1 MQFTKMFIAL
11 ITAMVFLIAP
21 IASAEE
27 IVFFHTND
35 MHSRLLE
42 TDDGK
47 KSIGLAVLASYIN
60 NFKKSNPSTLWFDAG
75 DTLHG
80 MPMINISRGENM
92 VKLLNAAG
100 LDAMTPGNHDFNYS
114 AERLT
119 ELAKKCKFP
128 VITSNVFWKKDGKR
142 LLKSSKI
149 FTLKNGVK
157 IGVFGLTT
165 PETLY
170 KANPVYMGKLK
181 FEDTVEIA
189 KQEIKALKPNCDII
203 VAISHLGIDESSII
217 KSTDVAKAA
226 PGIDV
231 IIDGHSHTE
240 LPSGIVIG
248 GTLIAQTGCYE
259 HNLGKVTIDYE
270 NKRIVSKKAE
280 LLNKSAVNKVVSDKK
295 SGDFDKLLAPDEK
308 VISALKVIERE
319 NKAILNEKICEIPKS
334 LSADREIIRRSEAEI
349 GDLLT
354 DSFVW
359 STGADA
365 AIVNSGTIRA
375 DLKAGVV
382 TRGDILS
389 VFPFGNIVEVRK
401 VSGKTLRLALEH
413 SVRYYPSTAGGFL
426 QVSGITFDYDP
437 KLPQMRRVKNVT
449 IKGAPLDDNAV
460 YNIASLDFIFNG
472 GDGYSMLKNLPLEKS
487 YASIEEVFVKFI
499 RQNQNLNFKFSR
511 INRL

>member
-1 MQFTKMFIAL
+1 MRFTKVFAVL
-11 ITAMVFLIAP
+11 ITAMVLFVAQ

-27 IVFFHTND
+27 IVIFHTND
-35 MHSRLLE
+35 MHSRVLE
-42 TDDGK
+42 TDDGN
-47 KSIGLAVLASYIN
+47 KSIGLAVLTSYIKN
-60 NFKKSNPSTLWFDAG
+60 AKKSNPNTLWFDAG

-80 MPMINISRGENM
+80 MPRINISHGENM

-100 LDAMTPGNHDFNYS
+100 VDAMVPGNHDFNYS
-114 AERLT
+114 AERLA
-119 ELAKKCKFP
+119 ELAKKCNFP
-128 VITSNVFWKKDGKR
+128 VMASNVFWKKDGKR

-157 IGVFGLTT
+157 IGVFALAT

-170 KANPVYMGKLK
+170 KANPVYMSKVK
-181 FEDTVEIA
+181 FKDTVEVA
-189 KQEIKALKPNCDII
+189 KQEITALKPKCDII

-240 LPSGIVIG
+240 LPTGITIG
-248 GTLIAQTGCYE
+248 NTLIAQTGCYE

-280 LLNKSAVNKVVSDKK
+280 LLNKKAINKVVAGNGSD
-295 SGDFDKLLAPDEK
+295 GADKLLPPDEK
-308 VISALKVIERE
+308 VTETLNEIEKK
-319 NKAILNEKICEIPKS
+319 NKTILDEKICEVSKS
-334 LSADREIIRRSEAEI
+334 LSANREIIRRNEAEI

-354 DSFVW
+354 DSFV
-359 STGADA
+359 SATGADA

-375 DLKAGVV
+375 DLKSGVV

-401 VSGKTLRLALEH
+401 VSGKTLRQALEH

-437 KLPQMRRVKNVT
+437 NLPQMQRVKNVT
-449 IKGAPLDDNAV
+449 VKGAPLDDSAI
-460 YNIASLDFIFNG
+460 YSIASLDFVFNG
-472 GDGYSMLKNLPLEKS
+472 GDGYSMLKNLPLEKA
-487 YASIEEVFVKFI
+487 YASIEEVFAEFI
-499 RQNQNLNFKFSR
+499 RNNPNLNFKSGR
-511 INRL
+511 IKRL